1 MNTSPRLDPALE
13 AGNRRTLAGYAATH
27 FRWEVDGK
35 VATITLNRPERKNP
49 ITFDS
54 YAELRDLFR
63 QLKYATDV
71 HAVVVT
77 GAGDNFCSG
86 GDVHEIIGPLVR
98 LAAPELLMF
107 TRMTGDVVLAMRACP
122 QPIVAAVDGVCAG
135 AGAIVAMASDL
146 RIGTARS
153 KTAFLFNRVGLA
165 GCDMGACAVLPRI
178 VGQGRASELL
188 YTGRALG
195 GEEGERWGFFNRL
208 APPESLFHE
217 AQALARDLAD
227 GPTFANGITKT
238 MLHQEW
244 AMTVEQAV
252 EAEAQAQALCMLTED
267 FKRAYHAFVAKRRP
281 VYEGN

>member
-195 GEEGERWGFFNRL
+195 GE
-208 APPESLFHE
+208 
-217 AQALARDLAD
+217 
-227 GPTFANGITKT
+227 
-238 MLHQEW
+238 
-244 AMTVEQAV
+244 
-252 EAEAQAQALCMLTED
+252 
-267 FKRAYHAFVAKRRP
+267 
-281 VYEGN
+281 